1 MRLSEKQWKQ
11 QLSPE
16 QYEVLRQKLTE
27 APFSGAFLYNEALG
41 TYVCAACG
49 HRLFSSEQKFDANSG
64 WPSFCDVIN
73 KGAVDLKEDLS
84 HGLRRVEVLCKNCDS
99 HLGHVFNNA
108 QEQPTKMRFCI
119 NSLSLDFK
127 PINNSKTKFKEGKS

>member
-1 MRLSEKQWKQ
+1 MRLSEKDWKQ
-11 QLSPE
+11 RLSPE

-27 APFSGAFLYNEALG
+27 APFSGAFLYNEGLG

-64 WPSFCDVIN
+64 WPSFYDVIN
-73 KGAVDLKEDLS
+73 KGAVNLKEDLS

-99 HLGHVFNNA
+99 HLGHVFNDA
-108 QEQPTKMRFCI
+108 HGQPTKMRFCI
-119 NSLSLDFK
+119 NSLSLDFE